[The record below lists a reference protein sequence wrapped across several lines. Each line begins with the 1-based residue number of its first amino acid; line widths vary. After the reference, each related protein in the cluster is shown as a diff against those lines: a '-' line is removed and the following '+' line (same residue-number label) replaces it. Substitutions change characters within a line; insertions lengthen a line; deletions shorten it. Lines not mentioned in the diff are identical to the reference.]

1 MGGMYI
7 AIFTHG
13 YVPTTYLQLTK
24 AKALDTTLQ
33 GIPSNMQQ

>member
-1 MGGMYI
+1 MYI

-13 YVPTTYLQLTK
+13 YVPTYLQLTT

-33 GIPSNMQQ
+33 GIPSNMQQLY